1 MVLQELVGPL
11 ALHIS
16 WECDPECLVLLQ
28 RHFPQAL
35 HRGDFMEDDPKAV
48 AELVRQTDPEGKMTI
63 VQASAPP
70 CPDFSRI
77 KDDAPGKEGAEGSKF
92 PKYCRFA
99 KAIRDELPEHYFLQ
113 LCENVILS
121 DQGEVEFFSQHL
133 GLPAVIADAA
143 DYKAV
148 SRPRLW
154 WSSIDW
160 TKSRHSPVTGAP
172 LQWSKQ
178 YKLHKLHIDDWPTD
192 LQQMETEGLEF
203 HETVTSGR
211 QTIPC
216 FTTPAPTEAGRAAPR
231 SMKGKLD
238 PLVKSRWLSDGRCY
252 APWQYNNRALMKTP
266 TETLVTHPA
275 FVKEQLYTIYQWGG
289 QRIQTSPTDLVTG

>member
-1 MVLQELVGPL
+1 
-11 ALHIS
+11 
-16 WECDPECLVLLQ
+16 
-28 RHFPQAL
+28 
-35 HRGDFMEDDPKAV
+35 
-48 AELVRQTDPEGKMTI
+48 MTI

-92 PKYCRFA
+92 PKYCSFA
-99 KAIRDELPEHYFLQ
+99 KAIRDELPDHQFLQ

-121 DQGEVEFFSQHL
+121 DQGEVEFFAQHL
-133 GLPAVIADAA
+133 GVPAVIADAT

-148 SRPRLW
+148 SCARLW

-172 LQWSKQ
+172 LQWTKQ
-178 YKLHKLHIDDWPTD
+178 HKLHRLHIDDWPTD
-192 LQQMETEGLEF
+192 LWHMETEGLEF
-203 HETVTSGR
+203 HETITSGK

-216 FTTPAPTEAGRAAPR
+216 FTTPAPRAAPR

-252 APWQYNNRALMKTP
+252 APWQYTNQALMKTP
-266 TETLVTHPA
+266 TETLEP
-275 FVKEQLYTIYQWGG
+275 L
-289 QRIQTSPTDLVTG
+289 